1 MDTTYKGLIKTLAEK
16 VGKFV
21 SQEAPSTNFVS
32 DFYRVRVEIDVR
44 ELLKSKMSIIRGGK
58 RAISCEI

>member
-1 MDTTYKGLIKTLAEK
+1 MDTTYKGLVKTLAGK

-21 SQEAPSTNFVS
+21 SQEAPSTNFVG

-44 ELLKSKMSIIRGGK
+44 ELLKSKKSIIRGGK
-58 RAISCEI
+58 IAISCEI